1 MEGLYDLLKRII
13 GVLLLLPPFA
23 LAFFAGGI
31 YFKLAVFLALLIL
44 YYEIYRIISNR
55 FNPYAFLFGIFTISI
70 SFWKGEMIVSL
81 LFLSIFGVINYIMG
95 FSAREALTILAVVV
109 FILIPATVLVDI
121 REVSLKLAFF
131 VLFTNWMFDTGAYL
145 SGKFLGRRRI
155 FTNISP
161 GKTLEGLIG
170 GILTSTV
177 VGGILGYFLWDP
189 NKVLGFSLTGFYIG
203 VLAQVGDLLES
214 ALKREKGLKDS
225 GKIMPG
231 HGGLFDR
238 VDSLLLSLIGF
249 YLIFRIFREFYL

>member
-1 MEGLYDLLKRII
+1 
-13 GVLLLLPPFA
+13 
-23 LAFFAGGI
+23 
-31 YFKLAVFLALLIL
+31 
-44 YYEIYRIISNR
+44 
-55 FNPYAFLFGIFTISI
+55 
-70 SFWKGEMIVSL
+70 
-81 LFLSIFGVINYIMG
+81 MG
-95 FSAREALTILAVVV
+95 FSAKEALTILAVVV

-121 REVSLKLAFF
+121 REVSLKLALF

-189 NKVLGFSLTGFYIG
+189 NKVLGFSLTGLYIG